1 MVVLGREVVEQAK
14 AALIDRATPQ
24 KAKKSPECGVLAA
37 NNYKM
42 AVAMY
47 GAAQNHL
54 YLPYMSELVT
64 SKPIIMQLYG
74 EHFYLVSMKPR
85 SRVKW
90 PKAVSGYE
98 ELCARF
104 HLVNNMDVF
113 F

>member
-1 MVVLGREVVEQAK
+1 MEQAK